1 MALPDGSPD
10 LTSWAGWGTAA
21 GAAIAWFWYFVKRS
35 VGRSVIDPTTQAFL
49 DGLKEDIERIEHA
62 LEGHGKDVRDQD
74 RRINDLKVEL
84 AQVRRKNGN
93 GR

>member
-21 GAAIAWFWYFVKRS
+21 GAAIAWFWYFMKRS
-35 VGRSVIDPTTQAFL
+35 AGRPAVDPTTRAFL
-49 DGLKEDIERIEHA
+49 DGLKEDIRRIEHT
-62 LEGHGKDVRDQD
+62 LEMHGKEAKEQD
-74 RRINDLKVEL
+74 RRINKLQVEL
-84 AQVRRKNGN
+84 ARIRKNGN